1 MPDAENL
8 VCKIVIPLSP
18 ITKKGNP
25 TVTMIKGRPVVLPSN
40 QYLKYERDAGIYLIK
55 YKNMNIDYPINF
67 KTIYYMPTKRRVD
80 LGNLQQATCDM
91 LVKYKVL
98 ADDNYKIVASMDG
111 SRVYYDKEHP
121 RTEITI
127 TKTFLDD

>member
-1 MPDAENL
+1 MSDAESI
-8 VCKIVIPLSP
+8 VCKIVIPLQP

-25 TVTMIKGRPVVLPSN
+25 TIIKVKGRPIVLPSN

-67 KTIYYMPTKRRVD
+67 KTVYYMGTKRRVD

-98 ADDNYKIVASMDG
+98 ADDNCKIVASMDG
-111 SRVYYDKEHP
+111 SRVYYDKESP

-127 TKTFLDD
+127 TRF